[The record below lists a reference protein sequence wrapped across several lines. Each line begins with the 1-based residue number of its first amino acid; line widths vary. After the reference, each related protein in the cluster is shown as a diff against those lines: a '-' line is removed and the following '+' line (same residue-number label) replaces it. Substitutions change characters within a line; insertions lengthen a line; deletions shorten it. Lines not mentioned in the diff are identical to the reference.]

1 MNYKHV
7 YMLIIEHAKS
17 EQKLGLRK
25 KENGEYY
32 ERHHILSKS
41 LFPLWAKRKSNL
53 VLLTAREHFF
63 CHQLLTKLYPGKEMA
78 YALYAFI
85 TRPNADYEITSREYE
100 RLKLEFS
107 MFISNRNI
115 NNNYAK
121 GHHWKLSDET
131 KKNMSKARKGK
142 PLSEKNKLSI
152 KEYIDKNITGKT
164 YEEIFGEEKA
174 ALIKEKMSSAKKGK
188 THKSKPQKE
197 ETKNRIRVSMK
208 NRKAIKCIETNQIFP
223 SIRTCANYFSID
235 NKKLSKLAQNGNGIK
250 KKKGQ
255 FLGQALHFVLI

>member
-1 MNYKHV
+1 MNYRHI
-7 YMLIIEHAKS
+7 YMCIIAHAKS
-17 EQKLGLRK
+17 QEKSGLRK
-25 KENGEYY
+25 RGNGEYY
-32 ERHHILSKS
+32 ESHHILPKS
-41 LFPLWAKRKSNL
+41 LYPLWKKRKSNI

-63 CHQLLTKLYPGKEMA
+63 VHELLTKIYPTPQMT
-78 YALYAFI
+78 YALHAFI
-85 TRPNADYEITSREYE
+85 SRPNADYKITSREYE

-121 GHHWKLSDET
+121 GHHWKLSDKT

-197 ETKNRIRVSMK
+197 ETKNRIRISMK
-208 NRKAIKCIETNQIFP
+208 NRKAVKCIETNQIFP
-223 SIRTCANYFSID
+223 SIRACANYFSID

-255 FLGQALHFVLI
+255 FLGQTLHFALI